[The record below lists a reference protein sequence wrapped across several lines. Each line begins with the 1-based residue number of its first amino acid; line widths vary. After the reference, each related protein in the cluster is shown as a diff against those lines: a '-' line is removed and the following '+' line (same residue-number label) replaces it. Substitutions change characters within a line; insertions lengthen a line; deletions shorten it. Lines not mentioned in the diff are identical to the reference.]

1 MIFKG
6 LWNSERV
13 GGLKHVPFRVYAGL
27 LMLCDDVGLFEANA
41 AVIHG
46 LLFSTTPDVRLAD
59 VNRALKSIE
68 SADLVRLYEVRG
80 KRYGCLWNY
89 RQSKGLKRRRQ
100 EYPAPPP
107 EVLAWQSST
116 EVPRITDP
124 PDPEPNLPLEQK
136 GTEQNR
142 TEPNGIETP
151 LRGGS
156 APVRDLPFEGVTPQ
170 SLTAYAW
177 AHCGLRPDGA
187 LRFRVTDAAAMFKAA
202 GVSAATSDQD
212 LKRREGCCISALEY
226 MAAQDQRTR
235 WHEVKKPVALL
246 IALTQEYRN
255 GIGKQPKGKFIPF
268 SQWLR
273 QATEV
278 RA

>member
-59 VNRALKSIE
+59 VNRALESIE

-107 EVLAWQSST
+107 ELIAWQSST
-116 EVPRITDP
+116 EVPHDADP
-124 PDPEPNLPLEQK
+124 PDSSRGSPPEQK

-142 TEPNGIETP
+142 TEPNGTEACAH
-151 LRGGS
+151 G
-156 APVRDLPFEGVTPQ
+156 PVMAEHLV
-170 SLTAYAW
+170 AYAW
-177 AHCGLRPDGA
+177 SQCGMSPRLPVKFTINEARSLLKGVGA
-187 LRFRVTDAAAMFKAA
+187 QHDR
-202 GVSAATSDQD
+202 SAVA
-212 LKRREGCCISALEY
+212 ALEY
-226 MAAQDQRTR
+226 MAAQDPRTR
-235 WHEVKKPVALL
+235 WHEVKNPLGLL
-246 IALTQEYRN
+246 ISLAQDHRD
-255 GIGKQPKGKFIPF
+255 GIGKKPKTEFTTFNQWQQQGTEAQP
-268 SQWLR
+268 
-273 QATEV
+273 
-278 RA
+278 